1 MKNMSINILI
11 VVNRIFIFELIFIY
25 GLEPQL
31 AGWRRQHK
39 QRDIVK

>member
-25 GLEPQL
+25 GLEAQVS
-31 AGWRRQHK
+31 GWRHQHK